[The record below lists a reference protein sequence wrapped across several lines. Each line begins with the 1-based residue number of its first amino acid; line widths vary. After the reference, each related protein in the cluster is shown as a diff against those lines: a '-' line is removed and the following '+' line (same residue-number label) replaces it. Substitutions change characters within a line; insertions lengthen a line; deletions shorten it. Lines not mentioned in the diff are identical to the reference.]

1 MGLWTPRGSPAT
13 LGLEYRGSTF
23 FAPGICAPTVLP
35 RRCRLLLGRSTV
47 GIPSSRLG
55 DSYGDRR
62 LCVSKLGKLGGEGVE
77 RERDRGGEERER
89 YIRKVRYVRKE
100 KIR

>member
-55 DSYGDRR
+55 GSYGDRW

-77 RERDRGGEERER
+77 RE
-89 YIRKVRYVRKE
+89 K
-100 KIR
+100 